1 MWIKKK
7 EYIRM
12 QGKLDKLERDNDILS
27 SNNDYLNKKYEKVL
41 KEKESLEH
49 DIKQK
54 SSENI
59 QLQRSITTTLETNN
73 TLNNWIERILNDVGI
88 KELHERTG
96 VTIPVYIQDD
106 QGLPYKAAD
115 CDAPFVRRRKEIIIP
130 ELRFVKMG

>member
-7 EYIRM
+7 EYIKM
-12 QGKLDKLERDNDILS
+12 KKKIEDLERDNDILS
-27 SNNDYLNKKYEKVL
+27 SNNIYLNDQYEKIRS
-41 KEKESLEH
+41 ENNSLQD

-59 QLQRSITTTLETNN
+59 QLQRSITTILETNN

>member
-7 EYIRM
+7 EYIKM
-12 QGKLDKLERDNDILS
+12 KKKIEDLERDNDILS
-27 SNNDYLNKKYEKVL
+27 SNNIYLNDQYEKIRS
-41 KEKESLEH
+41 ENNSLQD
-49 DIKQK
+49 DIRKK

>member
-7 EYIRM
+7 EYLKMKKKIE
-12 QGKLDKLERDNDILS
+12 DLERDNDILS
-27 SNNDYLNKKYEKVL
+27 SNNIYLNDQYEKIIS
-41 KEKESLEH
+41 ENNSLQD
-49 DIKQK
+49 DIRKK

>member
-7 EYIRM
+7 EYLKMKKKIA
-12 QGKLDKLERDNDILS
+12 DLERDNDILS
-27 SNNDYLNKKYEKVL
+27 SNNIYLNDQYEKIRS
-41 KEKESLEH
+41 ENNSLQD
-49 DIKQK
+49 DIKKK

-106 QGLPYKAAD
+106 QGSPYKAAD

>member
-7 EYIRM
+7 EYI
-12 QGKLDKLERDNDILS
+12 KIKKKIEDLERDNDILS
-27 SNNDYLNKKYEKVL
+27 SNNIYLNDQYEKIRS
-41 KEKESLEH
+41 ENNSLQD
-49 DIKQK
+49 DIRKK

-106 QGLPYKAAD
+106 QGIPYKAAD

-130 ELRFVKMG
+130 ELRFIKMG

>member
-7 EYIRM
+7 EYLKMKKKIE
-12 QGKLDKLERDNDILS
+12 DLERDNDILS
-27 SNNDYLNKKYEKVL
+27 SNNIYLNDQYEKIRS
-41 KEKESLEH
+41 ENNSLQD
-49 DIKQK
+49 DIRKK

-106 QGLPYKAAD
+106 QGIPYKAAD

>member
-7 EYIRM
+7 EYLKMKKKIE
-12 QGKLDKLERDNDILS
+12 DLERDNDILS
-27 SNNDYLNKKYEKVL
+27 NNNIYLNDQYEKIRS
-41 KEKESLEH
+41 ENNSLQD
-49 DIKQK
+49 DIKKK

>member
-7 EYIRM
+7 EYLKMKKKIE
-12 QGKLDKLERDNDILS
+12 DLERSNRIYE
-27 SNNDYLNKKYEKVL
+27 SNNIYLNDQYEKIRS
-41 KEKESLEH
+41 ENNSLQD
-49 DIKQK
+49 DIKKK

-106 QGLPYKAAD
+106 QGIPYKAAD
-115 CDAPFVRRRKEIIIP
+115 CDAPFVRRKKEIIIP
-130 ELRFVKMG
+130 ELRFIKMG

>member
-7 EYIRM
+7 EYLKMKKKIE
-12 QGKLDKLERDNDILS
+12 DLERSNRIYE
-27 SNNDYLNKKYEKVL
+27 SNNIYLNDQYEKI
-41 KEKESLEH
+41 KSENNSLQD
-49 DIKQK
+49 DIKKK

-59 QLQRSITTTLETNN
+59 QLQRSITTILETNN

-96 VTIPVYIQDD
+96 VTIPVYIQND

-115 CDAPFVRRRKEIIIP
+115 CDAPFDRRRKEIIIP

>member
-7 EYIRM
+7 EYIKM
-12 QGKLDKLERDNDILS
+12 KKKIEDLERDNDILS
-27 SNNDYLNKKYEKVL
+27 SNNIYLNDQYEKIRS
-41 KEKESLEH
+41 ENNSLQD
-49 DIKQK
+49 DIKKK

-130 ELRFVKMG
+130 ELRFIKMG

>member
-12 QGKLDKLERDNDILS
+12 QGKLDELERDNDILS

-59 QLQRSITTTLETNN
+59 QLQRSITTILETNN

-106 QGLPYKAAD
+106 QGSPYKAAD

>member
-7 EYIRM
+7 EYLKMRKKIE
-12 QGKLDKLERDNDILS
+12 DLERDNDILS
-27 SNNDYLNKKYEKVL
+27 SNNIYLNDQYEKIRS
-41 KEKESLEH
+41 ENNSLQD
-49 DIKQK
+49 DIRKK

>member
-7 EYIRM
+7 EYLKMKKKIE
-12 QGKLDKLERDNDILS
+12 DLERDNDILS
-27 SNNDYLNKKYEKVL
+27 SNNIYLNDQYEKIRS
-41 KEKESLEH
+41 ENNSLQD
-49 DIKQK
+49 DIRKK

-96 VTIPVYIQDD
+96 VTIPVYIQDY
-106 QGLPYKAAD
+106 QGIPYKAAD

>member
-7 EYIRM
+7 EYIKM
-12 QGKLDKLERDNDILS
+12 KKKIEDLERDNDILS
-27 SNNDYLNKKYEKVL
+27 SNNIYLNDQYKKIRSENN
-41 KEKESLEH
+41 SLQD
-49 DIKQK
+49 DIRKK

-106 QGLPYKAAD
+106 QGIPYKAAD

>member
-7 EYIRM
+7 EYLKMKKKIE
-12 QGKLDKLERDNDILS
+12 DLERSNRIYE
-27 SNNDYLNKKYEKVL
+27 SNNIYLNDQYEKI
-41 KEKESLEH
+41 KSENNSLQD
-49 DIKQK
+49 DIKKK

-59 QLQRSITTTLETNN
+59 QLQRSITTILETNN

-96 VTIPVYIQDD
+96 VTIPVYIQND

>member
-7 EYIRM
+7 EYIKM
-12 QGKLDKLERDNDILS
+12 KKKIEDLERDNDILS
-27 SNNDYLNKKYEKVL
+27 SNNIYLNDQYEKIRS
-41 KEKESLEH
+41 ENNSLQD
-49 DIKQK
+49 DIKKK

>member
-7 EYIRM
+7 EYLKMKKKIE
-12 QGKLDKLERDNDILS
+12 DLERDNDILS
-27 SNNDYLNKKYEKVL
+27 SNNIYLNDQYEKIRS
-41 KEKESLEH
+41 ENNSLQD
-49 DIKQK
+49 DIKKK

>member
-7 EYIRM
+7 EYIKM
-12 QGKLDKLERDNDILS
+12 KKKIEDLERDNDILS
-27 SNNDYLNKKYEKVL
+27 SNNIYLNDQYEKIRS
-41 KEKESLEH
+41 ENNSLQD
-49 DIKQK
+49 DIKKK

-106 QGLPYKAAD
+106 QGIPYKAAD

>member
-7 EYIRM
+7 EYLKMKKKIE
-12 QGKLDKLERDNDILS
+12 DLERSNRIYE
-27 SNNDYLNKKYEKVL
+27 SNNIYLNDQYEKIRS
-41 KEKESLEH
+41 ENNSLQD
-49 DIKQK
+49 DIKKK

-59 QLQRSITTTLETNN
+59 QLQRSITTTLKTNN

-96 VTIPVYIQDD
+96 VTIPVYINNQM
-106 QGLPYKAAD
+106 PAYNAVAD
-115 CDAPFVRRRKEIIIP
+115 KPFIHERKEIIIP

>member
-7 EYIRM
+7 EYIKM
-12 QGKLDKLERDNDILS
+12 KKKIEDLERSNRIYE
-27 SNNDYLNKKYEKVL
+27 SNNIYLNDQYEKIRS
-41 KEKESLEH
+41 ENNSLQD
-49 DIKQK
+49 DIKKK

-96 VTIPVYIQDD
+96 VTIPVYIQND

>member
-7 EYIRM
+7 EYIKM
-12 QGKLDKLERDNDILS
+12 KKKIEDLERSNRIYE
-27 SNNDYLNKKYEKVL
+27 SNNIYLNDQYEKIRS
-41 KEKESLEH
+41 ENNSLQD
-49 DIKQK
+49 DIKKK

>member
-7 EYIRM
+7 EYLKMKKKIE
-12 QGKLDKLERDNDILS
+12 DLERDNDILS
-27 SNNDYLNKKYEKVL
+27 SNNIYLNDQYEKIRS
-41 KEKESLEH
+41 ENNSLQD
-49 DIKQK
+49 DIKKK

-106 QGLPYKAAD
+106 QGIPYKAAD

>member
-7 EYIRM
+7 EYLKMKKKIE
-12 QGKLDKLERDNDILS
+12 DLERSNRIYE
-27 SNNDYLNKKYEKVL
+27 SNNIYLNDQYEKIRS
-41 KEKESLEH
+41 ENNSLQD
-49 DIKQK
+49 DIKKK

>member
-7 EYIRM
+7 EYLKMKKKIE
-12 QGKLDKLERDNDILS
+12 DLERDNDILS
-27 SNNDYLNKKYEKVL
+27 SNNIYLNDQYEKIRS
-41 KEKESLEH
+41 ENNSLQD
-49 DIKQK
+49 DIRKR

>member
-7 EYIRM
+7 EYIKM
-12 QGKLDKLERDNDILS
+12 KKKIEDLERDNDILS
-27 SNNDYLNKKYEKVL
+27 SNNIYLNDQYEKIRS
-41 KEKESLEH
+41 ENNSLQD
-49 DIKQK
+49 DIRKK

-106 QGLPYKAAD
+106 QGIPYKAAD

>member
-7 EYIRM
+7 EYLKMKKKIE
-12 QGKLDKLERDNDILS
+12 DLERDNDILS
-27 SNNDYLNKKYEKVL
+27 SNNIYLNDQYEKIRS
-41 KEKESLEH
+41 ENNSLQD
-49 DIKQK
+49 DIRKK

>member
-7 EYIRM
+7 EYIKM
-12 QGKLDKLERDNDILS
+12 KKKIEDLERSNRIYE
-27 SNNDYLNKKYEKVL
+27 SNNIYLNDQYEKIRS
-41 KEKESLEH
+41 ENNSLQD
-49 DIKQK
+49 DIKKK

-106 QGLPYKAAD
+106 QGSPYKAAD